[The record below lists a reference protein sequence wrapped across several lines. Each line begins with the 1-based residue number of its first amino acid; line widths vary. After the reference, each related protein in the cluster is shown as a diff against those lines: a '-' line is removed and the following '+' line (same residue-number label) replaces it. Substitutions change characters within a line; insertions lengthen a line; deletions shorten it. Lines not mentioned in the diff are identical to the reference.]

1 MSGALKLS
9 PRWALAVVLA
19 AAAVMRIVY
28 LIDYRAHTVFWDAML
43 LDAEVYDEWARALAA
58 GKGEAAEVYT
68 LAPLYPWSLA
78 SVYRIFGPSY
88 PIVYILQAAL
98 GLLNIGLVHSI
109 GRRVFGDRVALIAA
123 VMATLY
129 GSFMF
134 MESKL
139 MSTTLALT
147 LGLALMRLLLAAADR
162 RSASL
167 WGACG
172 LLLGVT
178 ALARPETL
186 LFAPLAAWWIH
197 RVMTGSAPATAP
209 GRARP
214 EAPSRAAPVS
224 PWRRW
229 GAAALFLGMIAV
241 PLAPVAVRN
250 ARISG
255 EWSLSNLISSQAGI
269 TFYQSNNARASGLYY
284 FLHREGFSGNPK
296 AQAAEEKTI
305 AEKESGRPLSRSEV
319 SRYWMRRGLSWIA
332 SDPGG
337 FIALEGRKLLRFLGT
352 YEYSTEYIFHAE
364 RQWVLSLWLGFLPF
378 AAITSLA
385 AIGIVAARKE
395 RWPPPALLLALF
407 VIANLTVALL
417 FYVSSRYRMPAA
429 PYLILFAALGLD
441 RIRQGWKSPSAS
453 ERTAA
458 RAGLVVAALMFAI
471 LHVQVDRSHLVQ
483 EGNVHYNAGVLHYN
497 KKQFEESAREYRRA
511 LDVDGRNWRAWYNL
525 GNTWRA
531 LDRRDDAIAAYREAL
546 RFNPGMEPA
555 RAKLRELG
563 AGP

>member
-1 MSGALKLS
+1 M
-9 PRWALAVVLA
+9 VLA
-19 AAAVMRIVY
+19 AAAAMRLVY
-28 LIDYRAHTVFWDAML
+28 LLDYRAHTVFWDAML
-43 LDAEVYDEWARALAA
+43 LDAEVYDEWARRLAT
-58 GKGEAAEVYT
+58 GMGEAAEVYT

-78 SVYRIFGPSY
+78 SIYRIFGPSY
-88 PIVYILQAAL
+88 PIVYVLQAAL
-98 GLLNIGLVHSI
+98 GLLNIALLHSI
-109 GRRVFGDRVALIAA
+109 GRRVFGERVALIAA

-162 RSASL
+162 RSAFL

-186 LFAPLAAWWIH
+186 LFAPMAAWWIH
-197 RVMTGSAPATAP
+197 RVTSGSRPAP

-214 EAPSRAAPVS
+214 GGAATAAPVP
-224 PWRRW
+224 PWQ
-229 GAAALFLGMIAV
+229 GAGAVALFLAMIAV

-250 ARISG
+250 ARVSG

-269 TFYQSNNARASGLYY
+269 TFYQSNNARARGLYY

-296 AQAAEEKTI
+296 TQAAEEKAI
-305 AEKESGRPLSRSEV
+305 AEKESGRPLSRSQV
-319 SRYWMRRGLSWIA
+319 SRYWMGRGLSWIA

-337 FIALEGRKLLRFLGT
+337 FLALEGRKLLRFLGT

-385 AIGIVAARKE
+385 MVGIMAAWKE

-407 VIANLTVALL
+407 VIANLMVALL

-429 PYLILFAALGLD
+429 PYFILFAAQGLD
-441 RIRQGWKSPSAS
+441 RIVQGWRSAAAP

-458 RAGLVVAALMFAI
+458 RARLAVAALLFVI
-471 LHVQVDRSHLVQ
+471 LHVQVDESHLVQ

-497 KKQFEESAREYRRA
+497 KKQYEESAREYRRA
-511 LDVDGRNWRAWYNL
+511 LDVDGKNWRAWYNL

-546 RFNPGMEPA
+546 RHNPGMEPA